1 LVYSLCLW
9 RTKNCSR
16 SYPLIDTTIS
26 KSKKLP
32 KYGKIFLD
40 GNIKAIESI
49 SDANFAFE
57 SRKSKKQLE

>member
-1 LVYSLCLW
+1 LILQFQNQ
-9 RTKNCSR
+9 KN
-16 SYPLIDTTIS
+16 YQNTGKYFLI
-26 KSKKLP
+26 K
-32 KYGKIFLD
+32 

>member
-1 LVYSLCLW
+1 MEN
-9 RTKNCSR
+9 KNCSR
-16 SYPLIDTTIS
+16 SYSQLYHIS

-32 KYGKIFLD
+32 KYGKYFLIK

-57 SRKSKKQLE
+57 SRKKQLE